1 MGQMGFFDIAKR
13 YAGLDAKNDLSLL
26 FILSAAEVL
35 GYTTNVSRHEL
46 CVRPLLQEVSVVR
59 ADGINRRDKIPGFPH
74 PRIDF
79 PVPIKK
85 FPVT

>member
-1 MGQMGFFDIAKR
+1 VGMDGPVTPTKR
-13 YAGLDAKNDLSLL
+13 RIRLSLL
-26 FILSAAEVL
+26 FILSAAECL

-46 CVRPLLQEVSVVR
+46 CVRPLLQEASVVR
-59 ADGINRRDKIPGFPH
+59 ADGKNRRDKIPGFPH